1 MKVRLA
7 RTAGFCMGVR
17 RAMEMVLAEAKT
29 NRGPIYTYGPLIHNQ
44 QVMELLDSKGIEA
57 KEDFHRLNAGTL
69 VIRAHGIPP
78 EERKLLRASGLQ
90 VIDATCPRVAKVQ
103 SIIRY
108 HTNKGYSAVIVGDR
122 DHPEV
127 IGLVGYG
134 NGKAHIINHPR
145 DVSLLPDCDP
155 IIVVAQTTQEQKKF
169 QDIVAAMRERFP
181 NALVFNTICDATLS
195 RQQEVRSF
203 AEQVDGIV
211 VVGGYHSGNT
221 KRLVQV
227 AESVGLPVFHV
238 ETENELDRERL
249 SAMEVVAVTAGASTP
264 NWMIKDVVQAIEGI
278 RSHKESAP
286 ARWIRNLFKFLLL
299 SNLGV
304 ALGAFCLAYAAALLS
319 GRTPDLLYPCLT
331 FLYIYSMHVVNR
343 FLDKGASTYN
353 DPEMASFY
361 RDHRIFLILT
371 SLACMIGVLGLSYYI
386 GPLTF
391 LAMAAL
397 SIMGILY
404 GMPIVPK
411 GLQSL
416 SRFSKIKDIPG
427 SKTLSVA
434 LAWGA
439 VTALLPL
446 LERSEGSFYGAII
459 SFLFVFSIAYIRSA
473 LFDIFQAQGD
483 LFVGVETLPIVLGER
498 RTITLLKGVIC
509 FSALVLFLGPLLG
522 MAGPIAYLMLC
533 CLLTLF
539 LCLLA
544 YTRQWLYPGTRLEA
558 MVEGNL
564 FLAGLLGLA
573 WQILR

>member
-1 MKVRLA
+1 MKVKLA

-17 RAMEMVLAEAKT
+17 RAMEMVLAEAKK
-29 NRGPIYTYGPLIHNQ
+29 RKEPIYTYGPLIHNK
-44 QVMELLDSKGIEA
+44 QVMALLDSKGIEA
-57 KEDFHRLNAGTL
+57 VEDFRLLKSGIL

-78 EERKLLRASGLQ
+78 EERKLLRASGLR

-134 NGKAHIINHPR
+134 NGRAHVINHPG
-145 DVSLLPDCDP
+145 DVSLLPDCDRV
-155 IIVVAQTTQEQKKF
+155 IVVAQTTQDKEKF
-169 QDIVAAMRERFP
+169 QDIVAAVRKRFSD
-181 NALVFNTICDATLS
+181 ALVFNTICDATLS
-195 RQQEVRSF
+195 RQDEVRSF
-203 AEQVDGIV
+203 AEHVDGIV

-227 AESVGLPVFHV
+227 AESVGLPTFHV
-238 ETENELDRERL
+238 ETEKELDRGKL
-249 SAMEVVAVTAGASTP
+249 SSMGVVAVTAGASTP

-278 RSHKESAP
+278 RSRKERAP
-286 ARWIRNLFKFLLL
+286 ARWIRRIFKFLLL

-304 ALGAFCLAYAAALLS
+304 ALGALCLAYAAAVLS

-331 FLYIYSMHVVNR
+331 FFYIYTMHVVNR

-353 DPEMASFY
+353 DPEMANFY

-371 SLACMIGVLGLSYYI
+371 SLVSMMGVLGLSYYM
-386 GPLTF
+386 GPLTL
-391 LAMAAL
+391 LAMAIL
-397 SIMGILY
+397 SILGILY
-404 GMPIVPK
+404 SMPIVPQ
-411 GLQSL
+411 GLRSL
-416 SRFSKIKDIPG
+416 SGFSKIKDIPG

-439 VTALLPL
+439 VSALVPL
-446 LERSEGSFYGAII
+446 LERSGQGFYGDII
-459 SFLFVFSIAYIRSA
+459 SFLFVFSVVYVRSA

-483 LFVGVETLPIVLGER
+483 LIVGVETLPIVLGEK
-498 RTITLLKGVIC
+498 RTITLLKWVILL
-509 FSALVLFLGPLLG
+509 SAVILFLGPLLG
-522 MAGPIAYLMLC
+522 LVGPVAYIMLC

-539 LCLLA
+539 LCLFA

-573 WQILR
+573 WQILG

>member
-1 MKVRLA
+1 MKVKLA

-17 RAMEMVLAEAKT
+17 RAMEMVLAASNKRKE
-29 NRGPIYTYGPLIHNQ
+29 PIYTYGPLIHNR
-44 QVMELLDSKGIEA
+44 QVMALLGSKGIEVV
-57 KEDFHRLNAGTL
+57 EDFRRLTSGTL

-78 EERKLLRASGLQ
+78 EERKLLRASGLR

-108 HTNKGYSAVIVGDR
+108 HTNKGYCAVIVGDR

-134 NGKAHIINHPR
+134 NGMAYVINHPR
-145 DVSLLPDCDP
+145 DVSSLPDCDRV
-155 IIVVAQTTQEQKKF
+155 IVVAQTTQDEEKF
-169 QDIVAAMRERFP
+169 QDIVASIQSRFP
-181 NALVFNTICDATLS
+181 EALVFNTICEATIS

-203 AEQVDGIV
+203 AEQVDGVV

-227 AESVGLPVFHV
+227 AESVGLPAFHV
-238 ETENELDRERL
+238 ETETALDREKIA
-249 SAMEVVAVTAGASTP
+249 AMEVVAVTAGASTP

-278 RSHKESAP
+278 RSRKESAP
-286 ARWIRNLFKFLLL
+286 SRWTRNIIKFLLL

-304 ALGAFCLAYAAALLS
+304 ALGAFCLAHAATLVS
-319 GRTPDLLYPCLT
+319 GRAPDLLYPCLT
-331 FLYIYSMHVVNR
+331 ALYIYAMHVVNR

-353 DPEMASFY
+353 DPEMANFY
-361 RDHRIFLILT
+361 REHRIFLILT
-371 SLACMIGVLGLSYYI
+371 SMASMIGVLALSYYI

-391 LAMAAL
+391 FAMAIL

-404 GMPIVPK
+404 SMPIIPK

-439 VTALLPL
+439 VSALLPL
-446 LERSEGSFYGAII
+446 LQFPGASFYSAFI
-459 SFLFVFSIAYIRSA
+459 SFLFVFSVVYVRSA
-473 LFDIFQAQGD
+473 LFDVFQAQGD
-483 LFVGVETLPIVLGER
+483 LIVGVETLPIVLGEK
-498 RTITLLKGVIC
+498 RTITLLKWVLCLCGLI
-509 FSALVLFLGPLLG
+509 LFLGPLVGLV
-522 MAGPIAYLMLC
+522 GPVAFLLLC

-539 LCLLA
+539 LCILA
-544 YTRQWLYPGTRLEA
+544 YTRHWIYPGTRLEA

-564 FLAGLLGLA
+564 FLAGLLGLV
-573 WQILR
+573 WQFLG